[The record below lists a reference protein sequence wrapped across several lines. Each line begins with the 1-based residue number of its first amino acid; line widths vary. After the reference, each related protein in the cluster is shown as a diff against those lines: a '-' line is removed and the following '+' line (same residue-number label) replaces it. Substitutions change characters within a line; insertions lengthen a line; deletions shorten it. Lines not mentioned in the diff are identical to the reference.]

1 MYLNDIENTLKTNK
15 FEGINMGLTRML
27 ILLYADDAVILSD
40 SRDNLQQGLTI
51 LNEYCTKWKIT
62 LNTDKK
68 KKIVFRKGGEL
79 SVKDKWYSDGKELE
93 VVKHFI
99 YLGAVF
105 SSEGSFLENQKTLAG
120 QAQKALFSLMK
131 LLNKF
136 DNVTHDIYCDL
147 FDKMIMPTLCYGSE
161 VGGFHK
167 GEAIERVHL
176 QFCKRFLHLKYNMA
190 EDYEM

>member
-1 MYLNDIENTLKTNK
+1 MYSVVKSRVQVGAEKTDEFECLLGVRQGECLSSFLFAMYLNDIENTLKTNK

-27 ILLYADDAVILSD
+27 IFLYVDDAVILSD

-68 KKIVFRKGGEL
+68 KIVVFRKGGEL
-79 SVKDKWYSDGKELE
+79 SAKDKWYYDGKELE

-105 SSEGSFLENQKTLAG
+105 SSGGVFLGKSNN
-120 QAQKALFSLMK
+120 FSRTSAK
-131 LLNKF
+131 SCIF
-136 DNVTHDIYCDL
+136 TH
-147 FDKMIMPTLCYGSE
+147 E
-161 VGGFHK
+161 VIK
-167 GEAIERVHL
+167 QIW
-176 QFCKRFLHLKYNMA
+176 
-190 EDYEM
+190 